1 MIKDLYNRLEVENT
15 IIPQE
20 FTDTD
25 DVTGETVDIVGFR
38 RIAIAVQ
45 LGSLTADGITVTLQG
60 QDEDDNWQDIDNDDL
75 IGDIGNLEEIEAA
88 NDEAI
93 HKFGLKTGKYQA
105 VRAVVD
111 ADTESGAGDVAVTVL
126 KAKKY
131 DEPV

>member
-1 MIKDLYNRLEVENT
+1 VIKDLYNRLAVENT

-20 FTDTD
+20 FTDSD
-25 DVTGETVDIVGFR
+25 EVTGETVDIVGFR

-45 LGSLTADGITVTLQG
+45 LGSLTDDGITVTLEG
-60 QDEDDNWQDIDNDDL
+60 QDEEDNWEEIDNDDL
-75 IGDIGNLEEIEAA
+75 IGDIEDLEEIGDSD
-88 NDEAI
+88 DETI

-111 ADTESGAGDVAVTVL
+111 AATNDGAGDLSVTVL